1 MSDATRIL
9 QDRVRGGTTMV
20 QAAVR
25 FRGDLLPH
33 WRALGIAL
41 LASMAYAATRL
52 LEPWPIKI
60 ILDSVLLGMPLAL
73 PFEPLTIALAGEPIR
88 ILFAATV
95 AILGLAV
102 LRGFAYYQQSTRTSA
117 VGQDVVM
124 AIRRRLFAHLQ
135 RLSMGFHNKASTG
148 DLLTRL
154 TGDINMLRELLV
166 ASLLSAV
173 SETVLLVG
181 FVVVMFAMDARLA
194 SLAVLVVPV
203 ILVMLSIYSGRIR
216 DAASKQR
223 RREGEL
229 AGRLQQVLSG
239 MHVVQ
244 LFAREGDEEE
254 RLRRLNKRSL
264 RSGLKA
270 TRLEAQLNRGV
281 ELAIAGAT
289 AVVLWFGALQV
300 LDGALT
306 PGELIVFVAYTQG
319 FYRPLRRLSRITE
332 RASKASSCMDRVLEV
347 LGRAPDVRGGPETA
361 PRFRGE
367 VRFESVSYGY
377 EPGRVVLDGLD
388 LVVEPGQTV
397 ALVGATGAGKSTL
410 LGLAPRVYD
419 PTAGRVLIDGHDIRS
434 FTLRSLRDQISVV
447 PQDGVL
453 FSGDFLENIRYGRPD
468 ATEQEVVTA
477 ARAALIHDVI
487 KATPDAYAT
496 VIGERGVTLSGGQRQ
511 RLAIARAIV
520 KDAPIVLLDEPATGL
535 DAEAEEL
542 VMAALDRL
550 LLHRT
555 AIVVAHRLA
564 TVERADLIC
573 VLDQGHI
580 VERGTHA
587 ELLARKGRYAALY
600 RRQLAPQAGRTGQA
614 PMEVP
619 A

>member
-1 MSDATRIL
+1 MSDARRIL
-9 QDRVRGGTTMV
+9 QERVQGGTTMV
-20 QAAVR
+20 QAVVR

-41 LASMAYAATRL
+41 LASIAYAATRL

-60 ILDSVLLGMPLAL
+60 ILDSVLLGMPLTL
-73 PFEPLTIALAGEPIR
+73 PFEPLEDLLASDPFR
-88 ILFAATV
+88 ILFAATA

-124 AIRRRLFAHLQ
+124 ALRRRLFVHLQ
-135 RLSMGFHNKASTG
+135 RLSMAFHNKASTG

-166 ASLLSAV
+166 SSLLSAV

-181 FVVVMFAMDARLA
+181 FVIVMFAMDARLA
-194 SLAVLVVPV
+194 TLAVLVVPV

-229 AGRLQQVLSG
+229 AGRLQQVLAG

-244 LFAREGDEEE
+244 LFAREDDEEE
-254 RLRRLNKRSL
+254 RLRKLNKRSL
-264 RSGLKA
+264 KSGLKA

-281 ELAIAGAT
+281 ELAIAAAT

-347 LGRAPDVRGGPETA
+347 LGRSPDVRGGSRVA
-361 PRFRGE
+361 PTFRGE
-367 VRFESVSYGY
+367 VRFESVTYGY
-377 EPGRVVLDGLD
+377 ERKRVVLDGLD
-388 LVVEPGQTV
+388 LVVETGQTV

-410 LGLAPRVYD
+410 LGLVPRVND
-419 PTAGRVLIDGHDIRS
+419 PSAGRVLIDGQDIRS
-434 FTLRSLRDQISVV
+434 FTLKSLRDQISVV

-453 FSGDFLENIRYGRPD
+453 FGGDFLENIRYGRPD
-468 ATEQEVVTA
+468 ATEEEIVAA

-487 KATPDAYAT
+487 QATPDAYAT

-542 VMAALDRL
+542 VMEALDRL
-550 LLHRT
+550 LADRT
-555 AIVVAHRLA
+555 AIIVAHRLA
-564 TVERADLIC
+564 TVERADVIC
-573 VLDQGHI
+573 VLHAGRI
-580 VERGTHA
+580 VERGTHS
-587 ELLARKGRYAALY
+587 ELLDLDGRYAGLY
-600 RRQLAPQAGRTGQA
+600 RRQLAPQAAGSGQLPA
-614 PMEVP
+614 EVP

>member
-1 MSDATRIL
+1 MFH
-9 QDRVRGGTTMV
+9 
-20 QAAVR
+20 AAVR

-33 WRALGIAL
+33 WRALSIAL
-41 LASMAYAATRL
+41 LAAIVYAATRL

-60 ILDSVLLGMPLAL
+60 IFDSVLLGLPVDLPL
-73 PFEPLTIALAGEPIR
+73 EPLERLLAGDPAR
-88 ILFAATV
+88 ILFAAVV

-124 AIRRRLFAHLQ
+124 GIRRRLFAHLQ
-135 RLSMGFHNKASTG
+135 RLSMGFHDRASTG

-181 FVVVMFAMDARLA
+181 FVIVMFAMDARLA
-194 SLAVLVVPV
+194 LLAILVVPV
-203 ILVMLSIYSGRIR
+203 ILVMVSVYSGPIR
-216 DAASKQR
+216 DAATKQR

-229 AGRLQQVLSG
+229 AGRLQQVLAG

-264 RSGLKA
+264 KSGLKA
-270 TRLEAQLNRGV
+270 TRLEAQLNRAV

-347 LGRAPDVRGGPETA
+347 LGRTPDVRGGSRQA
-361 PRFRGE
+361 PAFQGDIRL
-367 VRFESVSYGY
+367 ESITFGY
-377 EPGRVVLDGLD
+377 QKDRPVLEGLD
-388 LVVEPGQTV
+388 LHVRPGQTV

-410 LGLAPRVYD
+410 LGLVPRLYD
-419 PTAGRVLIDGHDIRS
+419 PTAGHVLIDGADIRDL
-434 FTLRSLRDQISVV
+434 TLKSLRDQISVV

-453 FSGDFLENIRYGRPD
+453 FGGDFLENIRYGRPD
-468 ATEQEVVTA
+468 ATEQDVVAA
-477 ARAALIHDVI
+477 ARDAFIHDVI
-487 KATPDAYAT
+487 EATPDAYAT
-496 VIGERGVTLSGGQRQ
+496 IIGERGVTLSGGQRQ

-535 DAEAEEL
+535 DVEAEEL

-550 LLHRT
+550 LANRT

-564 TVERADLIC
+564 TVERADVIC
-573 VLDQGHI
+573 VLHEGRIAEQGS
-580 VERGTHA
+580 HA
-587 ELLARKGRYAALY
+587 ELLARNGRYAALY
-600 RRQLAPQAGRTGQA
+600 HRQLAPQATASAPQA
-614 PMEVP
+614 SAAQDAATAERGAEVP

>member
-1 MSDATRIL
+1 MFH
-9 QDRVRGGTTMV
+9 
-20 QAAVR
+20 AAVR

-33 WRALGIAL
+33 RRALSIAL
-41 LASMAYAATRL
+41 LAAIVYAATRL

-60 ILDSVLLGMPLAL
+60 IFDSVLLGLPVAL
-73 PFEPLTIALAGEPIR
+73 PLEPLERLLAGDPAR
-88 ILFAATV
+88 ILFAAVV

-124 AIRRRLFAHLQ
+124 GIRRRLFAHLQ
-135 RLSMGFHNKASTG
+135 RLSMGFHDRASTG

-181 FVVVMFAMDARLA
+181 FVIVMFAMDARLA
-194 SLAVLVVPV
+194 LLAILVVPV
-203 ILVMLSIYSGRIR
+203 ILVMVSVYSGRIR
-216 DAASKQR
+216 DAATKQR

-229 AGRLQQVLSG
+229 AGRLQQVLAG

-264 RSGLKA
+264 KSGLKA
-270 TRLEAQLNRGV
+270 TRLEAQLNRAV

-347 LGRAPDVRGGPETA
+347 LGRTPDVRGGSRQA
-361 PRFRGE
+361 PAFQGDIRL
-367 VRFESVSYGY
+367 ESITFGY
-377 EPGRVVLDGLD
+377 QKDRPVLEGLD
-388 LVVEPGQTV
+388 LHVRPGQTV

-410 LGLAPRVYD
+410 LGLVPRLYD
-419 PTAGRVLIDGHDIRS
+419 PTAGHVLIDGADIRDL
-434 FTLRSLRDQISVV
+434 TLKSLRDQISVV

-453 FSGDFLENIRYGRPD
+453 FGGDFLENIRYGRPD
-468 ATEQEVVTA
+468 ATEQDVVAA
-477 ARAALIHDVI
+477 ARDAFIHDVI
-487 KATPDAYAT
+487 EATPDAYAT
-496 VIGERGVTLSGGQRQ
+496 IIGERGVTLSGGQRQ

-535 DAEAEEL
+535 DVEAEEL

-550 LLHRT
+550 LANRT

-564 TVERADLIC
+564 TVERADVIC
-573 VLDQGHI
+573 VLHEGRIAEQGS
-580 VERGTHA
+580 HA
-587 ELLARKGRYAALY
+587 ELLARNGRYAALY
-600 RRQLAPQAGRTGQA
+600 HRQLAPQATASAPQA
-614 PMEVP
+614 SAAQDAATAERGAEVP